1 MKQRHHFY
9 IYPFIVLLPILLFLY
24 LSSVE
29 VDVYASPRQQ
39 PASLMVYTVGDGTV
53 AKDPDQSSYDYG
65 DVVTLTA
72 TADLG
77 WMFSEW
83 SGDLA
88 SSDNPETLTI
98 DSDKTITATFTQEA
112 YTLTVS
118 TVGDGTVDKDPDQ
131 ATYHYNDVV
140 TLTATADPGWVFADW
155 SGALSSTANPENV
168 TITGDTVIT
177 ATFSQN
183 AYTLTVGTVGDG
195 TVDKDPD
202 QATYYYNDVVT
213 LTATADPGWMFSEWS
228 GDLADSD
235 NPETLTIDSDKT
247 VTATFQALSD
257 IDIWYGSHQVFG
269 DLGNPQRWV
278 NVLGNVSDPDGVASL
293 TYSLNGGPESPL
305 SIGPE
310 DNSRLAAE
318 GDFNVDIALTDPNL
332 SDGLN
337 SVVITATDNLD
348 IKTVETVTVEYVSG
362 NVWPETYSIDWSTVT
377 AIPDVAQIVD
387 GLWTLE
393 ADSIRPVVLG
403 YDRLVAIGDMDAS
416 WDEYEI
422 TVPVT
427 IHEIDP
433 AGYSPPGYGPGV
445 GILMRWSGH
454 YALGDSQPSL
464 GWYPLGALG
473 WYRWRHDVL
482 KDRLMMIGNYG
493 ALIAED
499 TSGRKLAYDVPYL
512 FKMHVETVPGQGG
525 LYALKVWEESQSEP
539 LAWDLVAQEGLSD
552 PQYGSLCLVAHYV
565 DASFGD
571 VNITPGPFADV
582 IQPILSDIQVTTG
595 ETWAT
600 ITWTTNEP
608 ATSTVSYGPSSAYEN
623 GSVTDSALVTGHAI
637 TLTDLFQGA
646 LYHYRIASADGSGNV
661 ARSTDLTFRT
671 AGVASSIVSDDF
683 NTCDLNLGLWEFFDP
698 RGDATQDMAG
708 TFTEDAWLSIS
719 VPAGVSHDVWTDGN
733 FAPRIMQPAN
743 DTDFQIEVKFESG
756 VSEKYQMQGV
766 LIEEDSD
773 DFLRFDFHWDGFNN
787 RIFAA
792 SFAEGEAPELR
803 IDWGIASVAPLYM
816 RVRRTGDLWTLSYS
830 YDGEGWMTPPDPS
843 FAHPLSVTQV
853 GVFVGNAGSSP
864 PAHTGSIDYFFNSA
878 SPIVVEDGDRN
889 TLTINTVGNGTVT
902 KDPDKGMYDCRDEV
916 TLTASADPDWTFS
929 GWSGDLS
936 SSTNPVTVEMTG
948 SRVISATFTQDYKI
962 FLPLITVQYSP

>member
-1 MKQRHHFY
+1 MKQRHHLY
-9 IYPFIVLLPILLFLY
+9 IYPFIVLLPILLLLY
-24 LSSVE
+24 LNSVE
-29 VDVYASPRQQ
+29 MDVYASPRQQ
-39 PASLMVYTVGDGTV
+39 LASLTVYTVGDGTV
-53 AKDPDQSSYDYG
+53 AKDPDQGSYDYG

-88 SSDNPETLTI
+88 SSDNPETLTM
-98 DSDKTITATFTQEA
+98 DSDKTITATFTLDE

-118 TVGDGTVDKDPDQ
+118 TVGNGTVDKDPDQ

-168 TITGDTVIT
+168 TITGDTVVT
-177 ATFSQN
+177 ATFSQV
-183 AYTLTVGTVGDG
+183 YTLTVSTVGDG
-195 TVDKDPD
+195 MVDKDPD
-202 QATYYYNDVVT
+202 QPSYQYGDVVT

-228 GDLADSD
+228 GDLAGSD
-235 NPETLTIDSDKT
+235 NPETLTVDSDKT
-247 VTATFQALSD
+247 VTATFQTLSD
-257 IDIWYGSHQVFG
+257 IDVWYGSHQVFG
-269 DLGNPQRWV
+269 ELGNPQRWV
-278 NVLGNVSDPDGVASL
+278 NILGNVSDPDGVISL
-293 TYSLNGGPESPL
+293 TYSLNGEPESPL

-310 DNSRLAAE
+310 DNPRLAAE
-318 GDFNVDIALTDPNL
+318 GDFNIEIALTDL
-332 SDGLN
+332 DSGLN
-337 SVVITATDNLD
+337 PVVITATDGLD
-348 IKTVETVTVEYVSG
+348 HQTVETVTVEYVSG
-362 NVWPETYSIDWSTVT
+362 HVWPETYSIDWSTVT

-393 ADSIRPVVLG
+393 ADSIRPAILG
-403 YDRLVAIGDMDAS
+403 YDRLVAIGDKDPS

-427 IHEIDP
+427 IHGIEP
-433 AGYSPPGYGPGV
+433 AGYGPPGNGPGV
-445 GILMRWSGH
+445 GIFMRWDGH
-454 YALGDSQPSL
+454 YDSGDSQPRL

-473 WYRWRHDVL
+473 WYRWRNDTL
-482 KDRLMMIGNYG
+482 GDRLRMLGNYG

-499 TSGRKLAYDVPYL
+499 TSGRKLSYGVCYL

-525 LYALKVWEESQSEP
+525 LYALKVWEEGQSEP
-539 LAWDLVAQEGLSD
+539 SAWDLVAQEGLSD
-552 PQYGSLCLVAHYV
+552 PQYGSLMLVAHYV

-571 VNITPGPFADV
+571 VTITPGPFADV
-582 IQPILSDIQVTTG
+582 IQPILSNIQVTSG

-623 GSVTDSALVTGHAI
+623 GSVTDSASVTEHTI

-661 ARSTDLTFRT
+661 AQSTDLTFRT
-671 AGVASSIVSDDF
+671 TGVASSIVSDDF
-683 NTCDLNLGLWEFFDP
+683 NTCDLDDGLWEWTDP
-698 RGDATQDMAG
+698 RGDASYNTTG

-719 VPAGVSHDVWTDGN
+719 VPAGTSHDVWTGGN

-743 DTDFQIEVKFESG
+743 NVDFEIEVKFESV
-756 VSEKYQMQGV
+756 VSQEYQMQGV
-766 LIEEDSD
+766 LVEQDSD
-773 DFLRFDFHWDGFNN
+773 DFLRFDFHSVDSST

-792 SFAEGEAPELR
+792 SFTSGSPPSQKILQV
-803 IDWGIASVAPLYM
+803 ITGGAPLYM
-816 RVRRTGDLWTLSYS
+816 RVRRTGDQWALSYS
-830 YDGEGWMTPPDPS
+830 YDGENWTTSGS
-843 FAHPLSVTQV
+843 FAHALSVTKV
-853 GVFVGNAGSSP
+853 GAFVGNAGSSP

-878 SPIVVEDGDRN
+878 APIVPEDGDRN

-902 KDPDKGMYDCRDEV
+902 KDPDEDMYDCYDEV
-916 TLTASADPDWTFS
+916 TLTATADPDWTFR

-936 SSTNPVTVEMTG
+936 GSTNPVNVEMTG
-948 SRVISATFTQDYKI
+948 SRVISATFTQGDYEI
-962 FLPLITVQYSP
+962 FLPLITVQY